1 MNCTSLPKWLSYSV
15 IPDTILTNTTFSSH
29 ITTTI
34 ETNMLQVAA
43 NSSVACPAVA
53 CGRNLFFSAIS
64 LRISDQASLFIL
76 FKYLNLF
83 DALSW
88 FGLSP
93 FSESCATLHK
103 VLTHR
108 HWNYRNYNTAS
119 YKQHSPE
126 GCCMVL
132 FQACHVG
139 VIWQTHLIAMHH
151 TAVLEGFAFVPVV
164 ASVCTNSLKRLVASC
179 SVWVSF
185 ACLLQSNH
193 HDGNGRS

>member
-76 FKYLNLF
+76 FKYLWISLMHCLGLGSARSPKAARHCTKSWLTGIGITATTIRQVTSSTVQRAAVWCYFKHVMSGSF
-83 DALSW
+83 D
-88 FGLSP
+88 
-93 FSESCATLHK
+93 K
-103 VLTHR
+103 
-108 HWNYRNYNTAS
+108 
-119 YKQHSPE
+119 
-126 GCCMVL
+126 
-132 FQACHVG
+132 
-139 VIWQTHLIAMHH
+139 H
-151 TAVLEGFAFVPVV
+151 T
-164 ASVCTNSLKRLVASC
+164 
-179 SVWVSF
+179 
-185 ACLLQSNH
+185 
-193 HDGNGRS
+193 